1 MKLKTTD
8 LLKYV
13 TVYHGAFDAADEL
26 LNAVVTAP
34 HGDGYILSEAGPWED
49 QDGLRRTSLHE
60 IYEDQD
66 ALGIDHS
73 IMGGDLFKSLGSRY
87 SADQI
92 KPDDT
97 AYEPVTKVLEVFQ
110 AVQDD
115 YLARWNLNI
124 DALQYSQAEFRYYNG
139 PQGVGPHCDYEGY
152 LELHPNPQQTVQAVG
167 AEGVYNMSFAMNA
180 YLNDDY
186 GDGGKLVVRRY
197 KEKADGKYTAI
208 GAEENGHRPLAGD
221 FICFPSAFPY
231 EHWMTSIGPNVKRY
245 MINLNVIQTTPPT
258 WQFS

>member
-1 MKLKTTD
+1 LKLKTTD

-60 IYEDQD
+60 IYEDQ
-66 ALGIDHS
+66 
-73 IMGGDLFKSLGSRY
+73 
-87 SADQI
+87 
-92 KPDDT
+92 
-97 AYEPVTKVLEVFQ
+97 E